1 MPGSPVPEGA
11 PRRAPQVDRGAGR
24 QAPDPAQGPLRVAPL
39 AGPNFCASAASAPL
53 PSVLRRGLS
62 PGLLQPRRASGAR
75 AGAGSASPERRAV
88 AAYGSASHLAKT
100 SADASPDERT
110 SETQPGRAA
119 GTDRKGNAAQA
130 EAAATE
136 SHAGRGAVPTAGR
149 AVSDA
154 LLWSP
159 QLSPAPQPHPSS
171 LRPTQSGAPLQATC
185 PRWKASP
192 WPPGVP
198 APGLPGPPP
207 LRVASPPT
215 GGHPSLA
222 FG

>member
-1 MPGSPVPEGA
+1 MRPQPA
-11 PRRAPQVDRGAGR
+11 PHFP
-24 QAPDPAQGPLRVAPL
+24 PS
-39 AGPNFCASAASAPL
+39 SA
-53 PSVLRRGLS
+53 VGVS

-88 AAYGSASHLAKT
+88 AAYGSASHLAKKWNQ
-100 SADASPDERT
+100 RRRI
-110 SETQPGRAA
+110 PGRADERNA
-119 GTDRKGNAAQA
+119 ARPSGGTDRKGNAAQA

-171 LRPTQSGAPLQATC
+171 LRPTRSGAPLQATC